1 MTEATRKLLE
11 NFVIDNESLMDSI
24 PDDEALVAADRAVA
38 MIHQRTD
45 ALLNGSID
53 QESFLHTLK
62 TQSSVIVKSYGDCKN
77 MVTVSIITLVVTNIA
92 GMMAML
98 RKGGI

>member
-1 MTEATRKLLE
+1 MTEATKKLLE
-11 NFVIDNESLMDSI
+11 NFAIDNESLMDSI
-24 PDDEALVAADRAVA
+24 PDDEAPAAADRVIA

-45 ALLNGSID
+45 AFLAGSVD

-62 TQSSVIVKSYGDCKN
+62 TQSSVIVKAYSDCKN

-92 GMMAML
+92 GVMAML